1 MNSEN
6 SKTSDSH
13 RLLLNLWD
21 KINLMKS
28 DKYVV
33 KSDLSINYTCKI
45 KKKSSENKNVF
56 IYNYQHGM
64 VDLNFLM
71 NHIL

>member
-28 DKYVV
+28 DKYVA

-45 KKKSSENKNVF
+45 KKKLSENKKF
-56 IYNYQHGM
+56 
-64 VDLNFLM
+64 
-71 NHIL
+71 